1 MISEI
6 KWVSYIFEFSDR
18 NSFASTVL
26 YHVKWEIMKLHS
38 LAVNDIAQCVF
49 VEQQK
54 GLELWGIMCAGM
66 YLQSTLLS
74 EWIITNSTGKWTL
87 PIRLEVKIQKFTSW
101 TIQCF
106 SLHTNRTKHYS
117 GGKVVV
123 NCRARITLSKF
134 NSSDIYIYWRQD
146 I

>member
-54 GLELWGIMCAGM
+54 GLEL
-66 YLQSTLLS
+66 
-74 EWIITNSTGKWTL
+74 
-87 PIRLEVKIQKFTSW
+87 
-101 TIQCF
+101 
-106 SLHTNRTKHYS
+106 
-117 GGKVVV
+117 
-123 NCRARITLSKF
+123 
-134 NSSDIYIYWRQD
+134 
-146 I
+146 